1 MQFRHTLELKWH
13 VFYEE
18 GSMINELD
26 QSVRTSSISFACIS
40 ISLFMLVEH
49 HDVDL
54 CSLQKHTELSVF
66 ALLLRYAFNDRY
78 ELLKK
83 YLGEAV
89 YIQQLWKR
97 DSKIK

>member
-18 GSMINELD
+18 GSMINELG

-49 HDVDL
+49 HDL

-66 ALLLRYAFNDRY
+66 ALLLRYTFNDRY
-78 ELLKK
+78 ESLKK

-89 YIQQLWKR
+89 HSTTLETR
-97 DSKIK
+97 F

>member
-18 GSMINELD
+18 GSMINELG

-66 ALLLRYAFNDRY
+66 ALLLRFTFNDRY
-78 ELLKK
+78 ESLKK
-83 YLGEAV
+83 YLGETV
-89 YIQQLWKR
+89 HSTTLETR
-97 DSKIK
+97 F

>member
-18 GSMINELD
+18 GSMINELG

-66 ALLLRYAFNDRY
+66 ALLLRYDRY
-78 ELLKK
+78 ESLKK
-83 YLGEAV
+83 YLGETV
-89 YIQQLWKR
+89 HSTTLETR
-97 DSKIK
+97 F

>member
-1 MQFRHTLELKWH
+1 
-13 VFYEE
+13 
-18 GSMINELD
+18 MINELG

-54 CSLQKHTELSVF
+54 CSLQKLSVF

-78 ELLKK
+78 ESLKK